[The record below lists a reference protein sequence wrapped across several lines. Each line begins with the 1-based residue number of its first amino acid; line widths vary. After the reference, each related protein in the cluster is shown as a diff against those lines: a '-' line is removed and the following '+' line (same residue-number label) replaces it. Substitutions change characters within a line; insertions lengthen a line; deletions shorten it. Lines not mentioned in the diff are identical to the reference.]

1 MSARPFRLAVGAFA
15 GLALGTALCLAA
27 DVSST
32 AHAAPPTATPGD
44 VTDFAKTVD
53 DLLAQD
59 FLEGD
64 TVGLLAV
71 DLETGETLYAR
82 NANTPLN
89 PASNQ
94 KLITTAAA
102 LHVLGPEHRYAT
114 RLYGDDGALRGTT
127 LESDLYLQGG
137 GDPSLTTGD
146 LYELALRL
154 RGEGV
159 QTIKGKIVVDATRF
173 DADGLPPGFD
183 QKDEFASYRAPLGA
197 ASVNFNTYVL
207 VTRPGTELGKAAS
220 LTLEPAVDS
229 IELVNTA
236 QTVEGTRN
244 QIIVTPR
251 FEADKTVLEVS
262 GEIGLDAR
270 SGSFRYPVQDPS
282 RYAGEVLRLV
292 LNQAGIK
299 VKKKQIGTGKVPRGA
314 DLLASHRSDSLSVQI
329 RAVNKLS
336 NNFMAEQILRTLA
349 PDDGATAEGSLRAL
363 AGAVDEIGLDAK
375 GMRLGN
381 GSGLYDNNRVSPKQ
395 LVTLLT
401 KMHGDFRYRA
411 DYLASLSV
419 GGADGTARRRLAE
432 SPAKRWVRVK
442 TGTLNDV
449 SALSGYVGR
458 FDREPIVFAILM
470 NDLER
475 VDKHKA
481 RNVQTAIVEALY
493 ATIEGSTSQ

>member
-1 MSARPFRLAVGAFA
+1 MPARPFRFALGALVG
-15 GLALGTALCLAA
+15 LSVGTALCLAA
-27 DVSST
+27 DVSPT
-32 AHAAPPTATPGD
+32 AHAAPPAATPGD
-44 VTDFAKTVD
+44 TTDFGKTVD

-64 TVGLLAV
+64 TVGILAV

-114 RLYGDDGALRGTT
+114 RVYGGDGALRGST
-127 LESDLYLQGG
+127 LKSDLYLEGG

-154 RGEGV
+154 RGQGIES
-159 QTIKGKIVVDATRF
+159 IDGKIVVDATRF

-207 VTRPGTELGKAAS
+207 VTRPGASIGQTAA
-220 LTLEPAVDS
+220 LTVEPAVDS
-229 IELVNTA
+229 IVVENSA
-236 QTVEGTRN
+236 KTVAGKRN
-244 QIIVTPR
+244 QIVVNPR
-251 FEADKTVLEVS
+251 FESNKTVLEVS
-262 GEIGLDAR
+262 GEIGVDAPA
-270 SGSFRYPVQDPS
+270 GSFRYPVQDPS
-282 RYAGEVLRLV
+282 RYAGDALRLV
-292 LNQAGIK
+292 LRQAGIK
-299 VKKKQIGTGKVPRGA
+299 VKKKQIGVGKVPRSA
-314 DLLASHRSDSLSVQI
+314 DLLATHRSDSLSVQI

-349 PDDGATAEGSLRAL
+349 PDDGASAEASLTALTD
-363 AGAVDEIGLDAK
+363 AVDGIGLETSTMK
-375 GMRLGN
+375 LGN

-419 GGADGTARRRLAE
+419 GGADGTARRRLSE

-442 TGTLNDV
+442 TGTLDDV

-458 FDREPIVFAILM
+458 FDREPIVFAIVM

-475 VDKHKA
+475 SDKHKA
-481 RNVQTAIVEALY
+481 RKVQTAIVEALY
-493 ATIEGSTSQ
+493 ATIDGS